1 MMVLLSFTVVLVKV
15 LLAATIRMSDELA
28 QNV

>member
-15 LLAATIRMSDELA
+15 LLVATIRMSYELA

>member
-1 MMVLLSFTVVLVKV
+1 MMVLLSFMVVLVKV
-15 LLAATIRMSDELA
+15 LWVATIRMSYELA

>member
-15 LLAATIRMSDELA
+15 FLVATIRMSYELA